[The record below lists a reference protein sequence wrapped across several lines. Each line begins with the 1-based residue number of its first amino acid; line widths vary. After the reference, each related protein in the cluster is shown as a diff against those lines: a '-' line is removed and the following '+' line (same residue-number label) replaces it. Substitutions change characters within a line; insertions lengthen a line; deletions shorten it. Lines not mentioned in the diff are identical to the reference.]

1 MNKLMIWDNCLYSF
15 YVSYALFMPSLTK
28 MTKVCPSRPSSRDHY
43 ILSEIMFRRT
53 KVPNQ

>member
-1 MNKLMIWDNCLYSF
+1 MIWDNCLFF

-28 MTKVCPSRPSSRDHY
+28 MTKVCPSRPSSKDHY
-43 ILSEIMFRRT
+43 ILREIMFRRT